1 MVALWPQPDPALE
14 FPRAVASM
22 DCLMEI
28 TREVRN
34 IRSSYSISPG
44 QQVPLLVKT
53 WSAEQDAVL
62 AACREY
68 LVSLARLSRLEFG
81 QALTKPP
88 LAATVVVQGLEAHV
102 PLADVIDVGAERQRV
117 QKELAKTEA
126 TLERIARKLGNADFV
141 DKAPAEVVSQ
151 QKAAHAELADQHAK
165 LKATLA
171 HLEAHTKNSD

>member
-1 MVALWPQPDPALE
+1 
-14 FPRAVASM
+14 M
-22 DCLMEI
+22 DTLMEI

-34 IRSSYSISPG
+34 IRSNYNISPG

-53 WSAEQDAVL
+53 GTAEQDAAL

-81 QALTKPP
+81 RTLAKPP
-88 LAATVVVQGLEAHV
+88 LAATVVVQGLEVHV

-126 TLERIARKLGNADFV
+126 ALERIAKKLSNADFV
-141 DKAPAEVVSQ
+141 SKAPAEVVSQ
-151 QKAAHAELADQHAK
+151 QKATHAELADQHAK
-165 LKATLA
+165 LTATLV
-171 HLEAHTKNSD
+171 HLEANAKNSQ